1 MPTFRR
7 FAVLAALALFTAGPA
22 ALAQDKGAASETTG
36 TLAQTPK
43 NLSNAAFNE
52 GNKALRA
59 GNYADALNSFNE
71 GINTLKDNARN
82 HLGRALALAKL
93 DRDDDAEKAYEQ
105 AITLAEKANERKV
118 LTLAKKNLSVL
129 YFRTAAEGVKADPPT
144 SSGAR
149 AALGA
154 LDKAK
159 AAGIE
164 DPTMH
169 YYYARAY
176 SALGRYAE
184 AVSAAETGAEAQRG
198 GPADK
203 AKYYY
208 EIGLAQKALGND
220 AAARAAFENATY
232 GTFRQAAE
240 YEIELL

>member
-1 MPTFRR
+1 MLTLRR
-7 FAVLAALALFTAGPA
+7 LAALAVLVLFAAGPV
-22 ALAQDKGAASETTG
+22 LAQDADADEEGTTG
-36 TLAQTPK
+36 TLSQTPK

-59 GNYADALNSFNE
+59 GNYADALNNFNE
-71 GINTLKDNARN
+71 GINILDDNARN

-93 DRDDDAEKAYEQ
+93 DREDDAEAAYER
-105 AITLAEKANERKV
+105 AIQLAEAANERKV
-118 LTLAKKNLSVL
+118 LSLAKKNLSVL
-129 YFRTAAEGVKADPPT
+129 YLRTAAEGVKADPPT

-149 AALGA
+149 SAIAA

-159 AAGIE
+159 EAGID
-164 DPTMH
+164 DPNTH

-176 SALGRYAE
+176 NALGQHERAVAAGE
-184 AVSAAETGAEAQRG
+184 AGAEAQRG

-232 GTFRQAAE
+232 GSFRQAAE
-240 YEIELL
+240 YEIDLL

>member
-1 MPTFRR
+1 MHTIRR
-7 FAVLAALALFTAGPA
+7 FAVLAALALFAAGPA
-22 ALAQDKGAASETTG
+22 FAQDGGDGEATG

-52 GNKALRA
+52 GNKALKA
-59 GNYADALNSFNE
+59 GNYADALDSFNE
-71 GINTLKDNARN
+71 GINILNENARN

-93 DRDDDAEKAYEQ
+93 DRESDAEAAYEQ
-105 AITLAEKANERKV
+105 AISLAEAANERQV
-118 LTLAKKNLSVL
+118 LRLAKKNLGVMYL
-129 YFRTAAEGVKADPPT
+129 RTAAEGVKADPPT
-144 SSGAR
+144 RSGAQAAI
-149 AALGA
+149 AALG
-154 LDKAK
+154 KAE

-164 DPTMH
+164 DPAMH

-176 SALGRYAE
+176 NALGQYE
-184 AVSAAETGAEAQRG
+184 QAVSAGQAGADAQRG

-208 EIGLAQKALGND
+208 EIGLAHKAMGND
-220 AAARAAFENATY
+220 AAAKAAFENATY

>member
-1 MPTFRR
+1 MHTFRR
-7 FAVLAALALFTAGPA
+7 FAVLAALTCTAPA
-22 ALAQDKGAASETTG
+22 FVQSAAAQGTAPETTG
-36 TLAQTPK
+36 TLAQTPQ

-71 GINTLKDNARN
+71 GINILKGNARN

-93 DRDDDAEKAYEQ
+93 DREDDAEAAYEQ
-105 AITLAEKANERKV
+105 AIALAEKANERKV
-118 LTLAKKNLSVL
+118 LQLAKKNLSVL
-129 YFRTAAEGVKADPPT
+129 YLRTAAEGVKADPPT
-144 SSGAR
+144 RSGSQ
-149 AALGA
+149 AAIAA

-159 AAGIE
+159 AAGID
-164 DPTMH
+164 DPAMH

-176 SALGRYAE
+176 NALGQHERAITAGE
-184 AVSAAETGAEAQRG
+184 AGAQAQRG

-220 AAARAAFENATY
+220 AAARAAFGNATY
-232 GTFRQAAE
+232 GSFRQAAE
-240 YEIELL
+240 YEMELL